1 MWERLVCTF
10 RLAMAARCRR
20 EPIWRVRGSY
30 RRPAGGAAWAGGSVA
45 AWMSQLGGSAP
56 SCDCLVAL
64 LVHVDPA
71 VTELVTP
78 FEVIALMPQSLAGDE
93 DAGWSGG
100 LDGSWRVVKDAGA
113 GRPDQDDRPGA
124 QRAPRLREFD
134 ELRLGDWLFQ
144 VVQPGGQREC
154 LRLCE
159 RENIGEAGTPDH
171 DQ

>member
-78 FEVIALMPQSLAGDE
+78 FEVIALMPQSLVGAPVNSLGV
-93 DAGWSGG
+93 SGG
-100 LDGSWRVVKDAGA
+100 LGEVGLV
-113 GRPDQDDRPGA
+113 PGA
-124 QRAPRLREFD
+124 
-134 ELRLGDWLFQ
+134 W
-144 VVQPGGQREC
+144 C
-154 LRLCE
+154 LVSRV
-159 RENIGEAGTPDH
+159 R
-171 DQ
+171 